1 MEGLRGSCF
10 EENVMPDEATNAS
23 SHVVQEASESTSAG
37 AVNFGGAVMNLALS
51 NAVATQAAMM
61 NNLVRQDRVSEAVS
75 GTLADRVM
83 NSQPSELAGEN
94 KILYST
100 PPTGFTGVGHYP
112 AEPAT
117 GSRT

>member
-1 MEGLRGSCF
+1 MP
-10 EENVMPDEATNAS
+10 EENNAS

-37 AVNFGGAVMNLALS
+37 NVNFSGAILNLALS
-51 NAVATQAAMM
+51 NAVSIQGQMM
-61 NNLVRQDRVSEAVS
+61 SNLVRQDRVSEAVS
-75 GTLADRVM
+75 GTMADRVM

-112 AEPAT
+112 AEPAS
-117 GSRT
+117 GK